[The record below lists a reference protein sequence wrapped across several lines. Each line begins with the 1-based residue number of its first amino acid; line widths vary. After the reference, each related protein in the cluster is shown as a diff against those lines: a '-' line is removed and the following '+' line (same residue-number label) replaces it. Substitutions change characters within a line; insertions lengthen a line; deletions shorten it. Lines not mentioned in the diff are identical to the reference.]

1 MADLTPKQE
10 LFMSCFFD
18 KDSETYGDSIASCEA
33 AGYGRNYHSQLLKLC
48 REEIRGRT
56 LDLVNSKAVKAV
68 EQLDASMDE
77 NGKVP
82 RGELRLKS
90 AESVLDR
97 MGIGKQVAIDITSSD
112 ESVSPLFVLP
122 SKNEE
127 IEVDPQYDGINLR
140 DAD

>member
-10 LFMSCFFD
+10 LFMSCFFE
-18 KDSETYGDSIASCEA
+18 KDSETYGNSIASCAA
-33 AGYGRNYHSQLLKLC
+33 AGYTPNYHSQLLKLC
-48 REEIRGRT
+48 REEIRSRT
-56 LDLVNSKAVKAV
+56 LDLVSSKSVKAV

-77 NGKVP
+77 DGSVP

-90 AESVLDR
+90 AESILDR

-122 SKNEE
+122 SKQEE
-127 IEVDPQYDGINLR
+127 IVVEEEYDNINLR
-140 DAD
+140 DTD